1 MEKIK
6 PLDFVKP
13 KFQIDKLIQQE
24 LIGRLFISN
33 EKVLL
38 YKDLPSQL
46 QDEIRT
52 TIENELKQKSVAIG
66 VITETDGK
74 TASIS
79 WIGESYG
86 LHNAWWDINELEVID
101 NLPRILSNN
110 LAHPFGRNTKQGT
123 LFFPIENN
131 SNQ

>member
-1 MEKIK
+1 MDALK

-13 KFQIDKLIQQE
+13 KFQIEKLIQCE
-24 LIGRLFISN
+24 LIGRFLISYG
-33 EKVLL
+33 KIIP

-46 QDEIRT
+46 QDEIYA
-52 TIENELKQKSVAIG
+52 TIENELKQKSLAIG
-66 VITETDGK
+66 IITETDGK
-74 TASIS
+74 TASVS

-86 LHNAWWDINELEVID
+86 LHNAWWDMNELEVID

-123 LFFPIENN
+123 LFFPIPKN
-131 SNQ
+131 